1 MKRWFKTKFEV
12 INPDGE
18 TVFNTESKKCIP
30 TKSQIESM
38 AKAGYKF
45 KLDGKSISK
54 KKLEDMR

>member
-1 MKRWFKTKFEV
+1 MKFEV

-45 KLDGKSISK
+45 KLDGKAISK
-54 KKLEDMR
+54 KKLDDMR